1 MLLENGKKTYKK
13 KPKMLF
19 KKKRTML
26 LKLPKKTF
34 VQHIKKE
41 TLKTIDYFN
50 KGFGGYLE

>member
-1 MLLENGKKTYKK
+1 MLIEDGN

-34 VQHIKKE
+34 VKHIKKE

-50 KGFGGYLE
+50 KGYGGGDLE